1 MDLEKVYA
9 DSISNAQCAFA
20 YHEGV
25 FDDAGEM
32 VDYIFLD
39 VNKAFEDIT
48 GLKKEDVIG
57 KRFVRD
63 IIRDE
68 EHGVQWVKI
77 YERTVKEKVPIEFE
91 EYSKENRKYFSV
103 KAFSPEND
111 RFVSLIM
118 DRTIEKKLQEMV
130 QYFIDN
136 VGSEADYHKIA
147 GFACDV
153 SGAAYAAFNLFDKNG
168 RDFTTVA
175 LYGIVGDIKK
185 GLKLLG
191 FDVVGKRWS
200 YDKSKEEKTREN
212 DITVFSSLADL
223 TENVVPQKISRAIE
237 KTFDIG
243 EVVVAKIRK
252 EETHLGDFTLMF
264 KKGDHMKNRDL
275 LALYLSELGLFLEK
289 NRLSGELKT
298 SREMFYTLAEYAPVG
313 FLSCD
318 TKGSITYA
326 NRKLLDLMDSPSF
339 EVTKNLNLLDLVNL
353 RECGFSEQLKKC
365 MEDDTSIIFE
375 FAYKSVWNKSSWLR
389 AYFTPVKENDLIVGS
404 NIVLDDITEKKRSEQ
419 ELQEKV
425 FRDPLTRAYNRR
437 ALDKQLPDKLDQL
450 KEKGL
455 MGCIAL
461 LDIDNFK
468 DINDKFGHKAGD
480 SVLMHLAARVLKAL
494 REEDLLIRTGGDEFL
509 IYLHDIREKKNA
521 SKFIKRI
528 FEKITG
534 TYRMTDDNGLPYTLD
549 VRCSLGVSFF
559 PADGEGVEILMSKAD
574 KALYKVKNSG
584 KSNYQIELS
593 D

>member
-1 MDLEKVYA
+1 
-9 DSISNAQCAFA
+9 
-20 YHEGV
+20 
-25 FDDAGEM
+25 
-32 VDYIFLD
+32 
-39 VNKAFEDIT
+39 
-48 GLKKEDVIG
+48 
-57 KRFVRD
+57 
-63 IIRDE
+63 
-68 EHGVQWVKI
+68 
-77 YERTVKEKVPIEFE
+77 
-91 EYSKENRKYFSV
+91 
-103 KAFSPEND
+103 
-111 RFVSLIM
+111 
-118 DRTIEKKLQEMV
+118 
-130 QYFIDN
+130 
-136 VGSEADYHKIA
+136 
-147 GFACDV
+147 
-153 SGAAYAAFNLFDKNG
+153 
-168 RDFTTVA
+168 
-175 LYGIVGDIKK
+175 
-185 GLKLLG
+185 
-191 FDVVGKRWS
+191 
-200 YDKSKEEKTREN
+200 
-212 DITVFSSLADL
+212 
-223 TENVVPQKISRAIE
+223 
-237 KTFDIG
+237 
-243 EVVVAKIRK
+243 
-252 EETHLGDFTLMF
+252 
-264 KKGDHMKNRDL
+264 
-275 LALYLSELGLFLEK
+275 
-289 NRLSGELKT
+289 
-298 SREMFYTLAEYAPVG
+298 
-313 FLSCD
+313 
-318 TKGSITYA
+318 
-326 NRKLLDLMDSPSF
+326 MDSPSF

-425 FRDPLTRAYNRR
+425 FRDPLTSAYNRR

-574 KALYKVKNSG
+574 KSLYKVKDNG
-584 KSNYQIELS
+584 KDAYYIEY
-593 D
+593 